1 MFVQLFTGWRYRAGV
16 RESLA
21 ARGMGDA
28 VQSKPTPDVP
38 GLVARLLA
46 TDTTDPE
53 TGIGVWV
60 WEDEAACRAYEA
72 SRSPE
77 VSARLAAELDESAMI
92 ERTLDVL
99 AFGCRPASSP

>member
-1 MFVQLFTGWRYRAGV
+1 MFVQMFTGWRYRAGV

-21 ARGMGDA
+21 ARGMSDA
-28 VQSKPTPDVP
+28 VRSVPTPDVP

-46 TDTTDPE
+46 TDTTDPD

-60 WEDEAACRAYEA
+60 WKDEAACRAYEA
-72 SRSPE
+72 SRPPE
-77 VSARLAAELDESAMI
+77 VAARLAAQIDESALV

-99 AFGCRPASSP
+99 AFGCRPAASQ

>member
-1 MFVQLFTGWRYRAGV
+1 MFVQLFTGWRYRPGV
-16 RESLA
+16 RDTLA

-28 VQSKPTPDVP
+28 VRSVPTPDVR
-38 GLVARLLA
+38 GLVSRLLA
-46 TDTTDPE
+46 TDMSDPD

-77 VSARLAAELDESAMI
+77 VDARLAAELDESAMI
-92 ERTLDVL
+92 EQTLDVL
-99 AFGCRPASSP
+99 AFSCRPAPSL

>member
-1 MFVQLFTGWRYRAGV
+1 MFVQLFTGWRYRPGV
-16 RESLA
+16 RASLA
-21 ARGMGDA
+21 ALGMGDA
-28 VQSKPTPDVP
+28 VRSAPTPDVP

-46 TDTTDPE
+46 TDTTDPD

-77 VSARLAAELDESAMI
+77 VRARLAVELDESALV

-99 AFGCRPASSP
+99 AFGCRPGSP

>member
-1 MFVQLFTGWRYRAGV
+1 MFVQLFTGWRYRPGV
-16 RESLA
+16 RASLS

-28 VQSKPTPDVP
+28 VRSVPTPDVP

-46 TDTTDPE
+46 TDTTDPD

-72 SRSPE
+72 NRSPE
-77 VSARLAAELDESAMI
+77 VAARLATELDESAMI

-99 AFGCRPASSP
+99 AFGCRPAASQ

>member
-1 MFVQLFTGWRYRAGV
+1 MFVQLFTGWRYRPGV

-28 VQSKPTPDVP
+28 VRPVPTPDVP

-46 TDTTDPE
+46 TDTNDPE
-53 TGIGVWV
+53 TGIGVWI
-60 WEDEAACRAYEA
+60 WENEAACREYES
-72 SRSPE
+72 SRPPE
-77 VSARLAAELDESAMI
+77 VSVRLAAELDDSAMV

-99 AFGCRPASSP
+99 AFGCRPPAMP